1 MRQDSPVL
9 GKLFNKNIFNLE
21 FLFFFF
27 YDKEIKATATQ
38 NALYHVRTNDSRIKS
53 LGLNFAGARD

>member
-21 FLFFFF
+21 FLFFFSMTRKLKQQLLKMHCTM
-27 YDKEIKATATQ
+27 YVLMI
-38 NALYHVRTNDSRIKS
+38 HV
-53 LGLNFAGARD
+53 